1 MEVGWVGNQM
11 QNRSVARTIV
21 VTVAATKHE
30 CASKSG
36 MYQSLDAAV
45 SDRCGRSDIHLD
57 RRNIRMVHQ
66 PSDESQL

>member
-30 CASKSG
+30 CASESG
-36 MYQSLDAAV
+36 SIRVWMPQSATGVAA
-45 SDRCGRSDIHLD
+45 DIHLD